1 MSSTKATFLKRQ
13 LNEWASAQAQMR
25 RNEKEKIPDVRVID
39 AETCLLSRNPFRRQQ
54 QQRVTKTLKPLIP
67 ISTVKVPI
75 LTPRVEKAPLARE
88 EKESGLNSKRKR
100 VETEEEGDETDLTV
114 KSGGLKQK
122 NVTISATTGSGGFNW
137 KGWSKN
143 A

>member
-1 MSSTKATFLKRQ
+1 MSSTKATLLKRQ
-13 LNEWASAQAQMR
+13 LNEWASAQAKMR
-25 RNEKEKIPDVRVID
+25 RNEKEKIPDMRVVD
-39 AETCLLSRNPFRRQQ
+39 AETSPLSRNPFRRQQ
-54 QQRVTKTLKPLIP
+54 QQRVTKTSKPLIP

-75 LTPRVEKAPLARE
+75 LTPQVEKAALARE
-88 EKESGLNSKRKR
+88 ERESGLNLKRKR
-100 VETEEEGDETDLTV
+100 SETEEQGDETGLTV

-122 NVTISATTGSGGFNW
+122 NVTISATTSSGGFNW